1 MKNFLRRLRKDES
14 GASLVEYVVLL
25 GVVLA
30 VTLAAITAIGGEAS
44 RIFGLITAALKLIV

>member
-1 MKNFLRRLRKDES
+1 MNSFLRRLRKDES

-30 VTLAAITAIGGEAS
+30 VTLAAITAIGGEAN

>member
-1 MKNFLRRLRKDES
+1 MKNIILRLRKDES